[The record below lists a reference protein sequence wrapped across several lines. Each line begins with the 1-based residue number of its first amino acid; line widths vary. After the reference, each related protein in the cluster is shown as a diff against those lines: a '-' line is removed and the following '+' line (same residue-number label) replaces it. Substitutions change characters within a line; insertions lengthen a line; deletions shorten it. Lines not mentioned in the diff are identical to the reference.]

1 MRRVGANNNERVL
14 LESAAE
20 FQANGDY
27 ASAAELYTQAVSE
40 NPKNRDALFSYGCLA
55 HTRGDFP
62 AACDLFRRAI
72 AVAPKDCTLHNAL
85 GLTLLDLGNAT
96 EGESSIR
103 HAIQL
108 SSRPEFHHNLGRCLE
123 AQGRAPE
130 AISAYKH
137 ALKQDSKLADAHI
150 RLGACYRALGRSSE
164 AVRHL
169 EQATEAMPENAELYC
184 TLGDAHHDLG
194 EMPQA
199 IAAYQR
205 AVRMNPK
212 SARAWYSCGCV
223 ELARAEYVPAIECFE
238 KALGQEP
245 NWLAAEH
252 NLARAFCE
260 LGQAERGMRHFRNCA
275 TRPEDL
281 GSALSRAMIALLIP
295 GSPEDDNAA
304 ILEARRDWARQDLPK
319 PALTAANSNR
329 AETRHRP
336 IRIGYI
342 SSFFNRANWMKPV
355 WALINRHDRSEFEV
369 HLFSCA
375 TDSPP
380 ESGYQADPRDHSHGI
395 SRLSLEDSRALIER
409 SELDI
414 LVDLNSYSDTSRLP
428 LLAMKPAP
436 VIAGW
441 FNLYATSGLDSFD
454 YLIGDEQVI
463 PPDEERFYTEKIL
476 RVSGSY
482 LTFEVTHPAPEV
494 ADSPCMKG
502 GSLTFGSLASQIKI
516 TDRVVAAW
524 AEILSRSPGSTLL
537 LKNTALASAATRQHL
552 LGRFAER
559 GIASDRITLEGPA
572 GHFEFLKA
580 YDRIDLAL
588 DTFPY
593 NGGTTTTEAIWQGV
607 PVLTFWGDRWVS
619 RTSASILHAGGLGDF
634 VRPDVAGY
642 IEYASELANSADT
655 PARLL
660 EMRRGMRSRLLNS
673 PACDAQ
679 TFTREMEGLY
689 KQIYQASRG

>member
-1 MRRVGANNNERVL
+1 MRKVGTGNNERVL
-14 LESAAE
+14 LESATE

-27 ASAAELYTQAVSE
+27 AGAAELYTQALSE
-40 NPKNRDALFSYGCLA
+40 NPKSRDALFSYGCLA

-62 AACDLFRRAI
+62 AACDLFRRAL

-85 GLTLLDLGNAT
+85 GLSLLDLGNAT

-103 HAIQL
+103 RAIQI

-123 AQGRAPE
+123 AQGRIPE

-137 ALKQDSKLADAHI
+137 ALKQDSKLAEAH
-150 RLGACYRALGRSSE
+150 LSMCACYRALGRSSE

-169 EQATEAMPENAELYC
+169 EQAIKAMPENAELYC

-205 AVRMNPK
+205 AVQMNPK

-223 ELARAEYVPAIECFE
+223 ELARGEYVPAIECFE

-252 NLARAFCE
+252 NLARAYCE
-260 LGQAERGMRHFRNCA
+260 VGQAERGMRHFRNCA
-275 TRPEDL
+275 SRTEDPA
-281 GSALSRAMIALLIP
+281 SALSRAMIALLIP
-295 GSPEDDNAA
+295 GSPEDDNGA
-304 ILEARRDWARQDLPK
+304 ILAARRDWARQDLPK
-319 PALTAANSNR
+319 HAPTAVR
-329 AETRHRP
+329 AAHTERP
-336 IRIGYI
+336 LRVGYI
-342 SSFFNRANWMKPV
+342 SSFFDRPNWMKPV

-369 HLFSCA
+369 HLFSGA
-375 TDSPP
+375 SDSPP
-380 ESGYQADPRDHSHGI
+380 ESGYRPDTRDHFHCI
-395 SRLSLEDSRALIER
+395 SRPSLEDSRALIEQ
-409 SELDI
+409 SALDI
-414 LVDLNSYSDTSRLP
+414 LVDLNSYSDTGRLP

-436 VIAGW
+436 IIVGW
-441 FNLYATSGLDSFD
+441 FNLYATSGLDSLD

-502 GSLTFGSLASQIKI
+502 GPFTFGSLASQIKI

-537 LKNTALASAATRQHL
+537 LKNTALASAANRRHL
-552 LGRFAER
+552 LGRFAEH
-559 GIASDRITLEGPA
+559 GIASDRITLEGPSE
-572 GHFEFLKA
+572 HFEFLKG

-642 IEYASELANSADT
+642 IEYASELANSAST
-655 PARLL
+655 PRRLL
-660 EMRRGMRSRLLNS
+660 ELRRGMRSRLLNS
-673 PACDAQ
+673 PACDAR

-689 KQIYQASRG
+689 KRIYQAAQHR